1 MTPRESLKIFDE
13 KMEEIKVWN
22 EETFPDATL
31 GGQLEKLE
39 EEITECRQASNIE
52 DMRKERADV
61 FIVLAGLRRWE
72 SMIGKHFE
80 NDLIEN
86 TSIEKMAELYA
97 DVDAKMEINRNR
109 VWKKTG
115 NGKFHHEEK
124 KK

>member
-22 EETFPDATL
+22 KETFPDATL

-86 TSIEKMAELYA
+86 TSIEKMAELYS
-97 DVDAKMEINRNR
+97 DVDAKMEINRKR
-109 VWKKTG
+109 VWKKSG
-115 NGKFHHEEK
+115 DGKFHHKEGTK
-124 KK
+124 